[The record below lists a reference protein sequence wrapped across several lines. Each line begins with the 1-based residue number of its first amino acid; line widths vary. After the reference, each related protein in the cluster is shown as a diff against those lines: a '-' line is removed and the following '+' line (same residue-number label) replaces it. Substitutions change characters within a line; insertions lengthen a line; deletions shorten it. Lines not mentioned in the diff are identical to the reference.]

1 MLQIGDEDA
10 VMRRF
15 ERRLQQGDGFF
26 QGWLVGQVDLVCAS
40 V

>member
-1 MLQIGDEDA
+1 MLQIDDENA

-15 ERRLQQGDGFF
+15 ERRFQQGDGFF
-26 QGWLVGQVDLVCAS
+26 QRRIVGQVDLVCAS